1 MSAIK
6 QHLEGLLREHRLE
19 RESPP
24 FGTVPRSSVATGIKE
39 IDALI
44 GGGFSRGQLSEI
56 HGPASSGRTG
66 VALSLVARATRRG
79 ALAAWVDPGDGL
91 DPISVIEAGVETS
104 RLLWVRECASLQGA
118 LAALATLIGSS
129 LFEVTVLDLVGVS
142 QRDLRRLP
150 ASTWIRL
157 QRMVELTP
165 LAVVVLAEHH
175 TTRGPRGTSLALGPS
190 RPRFTG
196 KPGPA
201 RLLRGL
207 VARGAAGHR
216 ATEIAAFDLRATG
229 H

>member
-6 QHLEGLLREHRLE
+6 QQLEGLLREHRL
-19 RESPP
+19 RRDGPA
-24 FGTVPRSSVATGIKE
+24 FGAATPGCAVATGIEE
-39 IDALI
+39 IDGLLE
-44 GGGFSRGQLSEI
+44 GGLSRGQLSEI

-79 ALAAWVDPGDGL
+79 ALAAWVDPGEGF
-91 DPISVIEAGVETS
+91 DPASAVKAGVEPS
-104 RLLWVRECASLQGA
+104 RLLWVRGCASLPVA

-129 LFEVTVLDLVGVS
+129 LFEVAVLDLVGVS
-142 QRDLRRLP
+142 QGDSRRLP

-157 QRMVELTP
+157 QRMLEQTP

-175 TTRGPRGTSLALGPS
+175 TARGPRGTSLALRPS
-190 RPRFTG
+190 RPRWSG
-196 KPGPA
+196 EPGPA

-207 VARGAAGHR
+207 VARGVAGHR
-216 ATEIAAFDLRATG
+216 ATETAAFDLRAT